1 MRLRT
6 LIVLVA
12 SVYTVCNCQQ
22 TNGEI
27 CSSKNIKNNVTNLRV
42 LENCTV
48 IEGHLKILLMFS
60 TKPEDFRGLSFPKLT
75 VVTDYLL
82 LFRVYG
88 LESLSDLFP
97 NLTVIRGTNLF
108 FNYALVLFEMLQL
121 KEIGLHSLM
130 NITRGAVRVEKN
142 PDLCYLST
150 LDWSKILDSMEDN
163 YIVANKND
171 RECGDICPGTAQG
184 KTTCHLTTINGD
196 FGERCWNQKH
206 CQRTDRRGNITA
218 EEVQNI
224 PLCYDPTPYS
234 GIMGYLDRRC
244 SSVSGCYGGEAHKKG
259 ISLVDTCEV
268 YSRRWRRP
276 LNGYLPQPANTLVNV
291 EGGSPVGSV
300 KRNGFWIRTRLA
312 WPARI
317 RSQPRSA
324 GEREKREERT
334 TTFIGAADQRR
345 IVTWNESV
353 SEAVH
358 LCPSSCKHRACSRDN
373 QCCHEQCLGGCLEPN
388 NTSKCV
394 ACRNY
399 MHHNTCVDRC
409 PPGYYTFKGWRC
421 VNFSFCQELHNKCK
435 QSKSDCHE
443 YVIHDGACIPECPSG
458 YTTVN
463 STTCH
468 TNMRDVASKE
478 PGGRK
483 ERGTNSSLGQAR
495 CVHKNNRRLSCVS
508 DPSEKTSHSSL
519 IASSVCHARLN
530 CTPCDGLC
538 PKVCMGQKTVDSVT
552 AAQALRGCTVLN
564 GSLIINIRGGNNIA
578 AELEANLGQLEE
590 ITGYLTVRRSYAL
603 VSLSFLRKLRVIH
616 GEAQEFGK
624 YSFYA
629 FDNQNLR
636 QLWDWNKHNLTI
648 LQGRMFFHHNSKLC
662 MSEIQRMEEV
672 TGTKERQEKN
682 DIASKTNGDQASCE
696 SQELKFT
703 HIRTLSDKIIIK
715 WEPFWPPDFRDLLGF
730 MVLYKEAPYK
740 NVTEFDGQDACG
752 SNSWVIADV
761 DPPPRST
768 DGKNQQEPGHLI
780 LPLKPWT
787 QYAIMVKTQLSAS
800 DEHKVHGAKSKIVYV
815 RTNATKPSVPL
826 DPISSSNSSS
836 QIILKWKTPN
846 DPNGNIT
853 HYLVFCQQQPEA
865 SELYK
870 FDYCQKG
877 MKLPTRAPTQ
887 VDNEEEHKWN
897 QTEEQ
902 GQAQQC
908 CACPKTEKQLK
919 KEAEESEYRKTFENY
934 LHNEVFELRPSRQRR
949 SLVGVA
955 NRTFSRLFTTPSSL
969 LNGTATRSPEEE
981 AEANKISFKVYGK
994 ESTVISSLRHFTSYQ
1009 IEIHACNDPTD
1020 PSRCSMAAYVSART
1034 MPEEK
1039 ADDILGKVTYELSE
1053 YSVHIRWAEPKD
1065 PNGMIILYEV
1075 LYKRLGDTEELHHCV
1090 SRKNYIVDGGCK
1102 LRVVHPGNY
1111 TVRIRATSLAGN
1123 GSWTE
1128 PTHFYVQDLRV
1139 DPSNMLKIVIGP
1151 VICALLLLL
1160 MGGVGFFMFKKKQ
1173 TEGPTGRLY
1182 TSPNPEYFSPD
1193 EVYEPDEWEVPR
1205 EKVNLLRELG
1215 QGSFGMVYEGIGKDI
1230 IKGESQTRVAVK
1242 TVNESASLRERI
1254 EFLNEASVMKAFSC
1268 HHVVRLLGVVSKG
1281 QPTLVVMELMTR
1293 GDLKSFLRSL
1303 RPDSENN
1310 PGRPPPT
1317 LKEMIQMAA
1326 EIADGMAY
1334 LNAKKFVH
1342 RDLAARNCMVADD
1355 LTVKI
1360 GDFGMTRDIYETDYY
1375 RKGGKGLLPVRW
1387 MAPESLKDG
1396 VFTAHSDCWS
1406 FGVVLWEISTLA
1418 EQPYQ
1423 GLSNEQVL
1431 KFVMDGGFLD
1441 RPENCADRVHSLMQ
1455 MCWHYNPK
1463 MRPVFQEIIEML
1475 REDLHPSFQEVS
1487 FFYSEENK
1495 PPETEEF
1502 DMDMENMESIP
1513 LDPSSYSQRESCLDG
1528 DEGSSVGLR
1537 GSYEEHV
1544 PYTHMNGKKNGRILS
1559 LPRSNPS

>member
-12 SVYTVCNCQQ
+12 CVYIVWDCQQ

-27 CSSKNIKNNVTNLRV
+27 CSSKDIRNNVTNLQT
-42 LENCTV
+42 LQNCTV
-48 IEGHLKILLMFS
+48 IEGHLKILLMFA
-60 TKPEDFRGLSFPKLT
+60 TKPEDFHGLSFPKLT

-97 NLTVIRGTNLF
+97 NLTVIRGNNLF

-150 LDWSKILDSMEDN
+150 LDWSKVLDSVEDN
-163 YIVANKND
+163 YIVANKNE
-171 RECGDICPGTAQG
+171 RECGDVCPGAIKG
-184 KTTCHLTTINGD
+184 KTTCPQTTINGH
-196 FGERCWNQKH
+196 FSERCWTQKH
-206 CQRTDRRGNITA
+206 CQRM
-218 EEVQNI
+218 
-224 PLCYDPTPYS
+224 C
-234 GIMGYLDRRC
+234 
-244 SSVSGCYGGEAHKKG
+244 
-259 ISLVDTCEV
+259 
-268 YSRRWRRP
+268 
-276 LNGYLPQPANTLVNV
+276 PA
-291 EGGSPVGSV
+291 
-300 KRNGFWIRTRLA
+300 
-312 WPARI
+312 
-317 RSQPRSA
+317 
-324 GEREKREERT
+324 
-334 TTFIGAADQRR
+334 
-345 IVTWNESV
+345 
-353 SEAVH
+353 
-358 LCPSSCKHRACSRDN
+358 SCKHHACTKDN
-373 QCCHEQCLGGCLEPN
+373 RCCHDQCLGGCLEPN
-388 NTSKCV
+388 SPSKCV

-399 MHHNTCVDRC
+399 LHRDSCVEKC
-409 PPGYYTFKGWRC
+409 PPNYYTFKGWRC
-421 VNFSFCQELHNKCK
+421 VTFSFCQELNNKCK
-435 QSKSDCHE
+435 QAKGSDCHE

-463 STTCH
+463 STT
-468 TNMRDVASKE
+468 
-478 PGGRK
+478 
-483 ERGTNSSLGQAR
+483 
-495 CVHKNNRRLSCVS
+495 
-508 DPSEKTSHSSL
+508 
-519 IASSVCHARLN
+519 LN
-530 CTPCDGLC
+530 CTPCGGLC
-538 PKVCMGQKTVDSVT
+538 PKVCMGVKTVDSVT

-564 GSLIINIRGGNNIA
+564 GSLVINIRGGNNIA

-590 ITGYLTVRRSYAL
+590 ITGYLSVRRSYAL
-603 VSLSFLRKLRVIH
+603 VSLSFLRKLRLIR
-616 GEAQEFGK
+616 GETQEVGN

-629 FDNQNLR
+629 LDNQNLR
-636 QLWDWNKHNLTI
+636 QLWDWSKHNLTI
-648 LQGRMFFHHNSKLC
+648 VNGRMFFHYNSKLC
-662 MSEIQRMEEV
+662 MSEIRKMEEV
-672 TGTKERQEKN
+672 TGTKNRQIKN

-696 SQELKFT
+696 NRLLKFT
-703 HIRTLSDKIIIK
+703 QIRTSSDKIIIR

-730 MVLYKEAPYK
+730 MVLYKEAPYR

-761 DPPPRST
+761 DPPSRAT
-768 DGKNQQEPGHLI
+768 EARDQLEPGHLI
-780 LPLKPWT
+780 MPLKPWT

-800 DEHKVHGAKSKIVYV
+800 DEHQVHGAKSEIIYV
-815 RTNATKPSVPL
+815 RTNATRPSVPL

-836 QIILKWKTPN
+836 QIILKWKPPN

-877 MKLPTRAPTQ
+877 MKLPSRAPTQ
-887 VDNEEEHKWN
+887 VDNDEEQKWN
-897 QTEEQ
+897 QTEQQ
-902 GQAQQC
+902 GSGGMC

-919 KEAEESEYRKTFENY
+919 KEAEETEYRKTFEDY
-934 LHNEVFELRPSRQRR
+934 LHNEVFYLRPSRQRR
-949 SLVGVA
+949 SLGVA
-955 NRTFSRLFTTPSSL
+955 NKTRPHFPTTPSTL
-969 LNGTATRSPEEE
+969 LNASTTPGPEKSPEFMKKVLRVE
-981 AEANKISFKVYGK
+981 AK
-994 ESTVISSLRHFTSYQ
+994 EFTVISDLRHFTSYQ
-1009 IEIHACNDPTD
+1009 IEIHACNHPTD

-1034 MPEEK
+1034 MPEDR
-1039 ADDILGKVTYELSE
+1039 ADDIVGPIICDVSE
-1053 YSVHIRWAEPKD
+1053 YSVHIKWMEPKA

-1075 LYKRLGDTEELHHCV
+1075 NYKRLGDTEELHHCV
-1090 SRKNYIVDGGCK
+1090 SRKTYEDDGGCK

-1111 TVRIRATSLAGN
+1111 TVRVRATSLAGN
-1123 GSWTE
+1123 GSWTD
-1128 PTHFYVQDLRV
+1128 PTHFYVQDRRV
-1139 DPSNMLKIVIGP
+1139 DYTSIVIGP
-1151 VICALLLLL
+1151 VICGILIFV
-1160 MGGVGFFMFKKKQ
+1160 MGIGGFVMFKRKQ

-1182 TSPNPEYFSPD
+1182 TSPNPEYLSPD
-1193 EVYEPDEWEVPR
+1193 EMYEPDDWEVPR
-1205 EKVNLLRELG
+1205 EKIHLLRELG
-1215 QGSFGMVYEGIGKDI
+1215 QGSFGMVYEGIAKDI
-1230 IKGESQTRVAVK
+1230 VKGEAQTRVAVK

-1281 QPTLVVMELMTR
+1281 QPTLVVMELMTH
-1293 GDLKSFLRSL
+1293 GDLKSYLRSL

-1317 LKEMIQMAA
+1317 LREMIQMAA

-1342 RDLAARNCMVADD
+1342 RDLAARNCMVAEDF
-1355 LTVKI
+1355 TVKI

-1431 KFVMDGGFLD
+1431 KFVMDGGYLD
-1441 RPENCADRVHSLMQ
+1441 RPDNCADRLHNLMQ
-1455 MCWHYNPK
+1455 MCWQYNPK
-1463 MRPVFQEIIEML
+1463 MRPTFQEIIEML

-1495 PPETEEF
+1495 PPESEDF
-1502 DMDMENMESIP
+1502 DMDLENMESIP
-1513 LDPSSYSQRESCLDG
+1513 LDPSSYSQREGSLDG

-1544 PYTHMNGKKNGRILS
+1544 PYTHMNGGKKNGQILS
-1559 LPRSNPS
+1559 LPRSSPS